1 VEADLLARPCISCP
15 HCYSHF
21 CGLCISIT
29 SSGLWQRDGEKLG
42 FFRGFHYIGSFAGSN
57 DSPCK
62 LVQSVADVL
71 LVLVCFTSRDS
82 FYCCGLSIGTV
93 LLPVSTHHLSQGTIQ
108 SNGPIHVQMLFEVIY
123 TVARF
128 ADALLHSHSLS
139 LVGFR
144 ALDAK

>member
-1 VEADLLARPCISCP
+1 MEADLLARAGITCS
-15 HCYSHF
+15 HCHSYL
-21 CGLCISIT
+21 CGLCIRIACSR
-29 SSGLWQRDGEKLG
+29 LWQRDGEKLG
-42 FFRGFHYIGSFAGSN
+42 FFRGFHYIGSVTGTN

-62 LVQSVADVL
+62 LMQSVADVL

-139 LVGFR
+139 LVGFW
-144 ALDAK
+144 ALVAK